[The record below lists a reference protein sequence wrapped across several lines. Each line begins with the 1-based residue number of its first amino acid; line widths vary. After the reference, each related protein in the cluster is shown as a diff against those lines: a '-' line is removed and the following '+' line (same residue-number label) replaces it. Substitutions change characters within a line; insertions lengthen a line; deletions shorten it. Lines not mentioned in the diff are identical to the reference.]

1 MPRYRLDIE
10 YDGTGYAGW
19 QRQDDYPSIQQAIET
34 AIYGFCG
41 ETVSVRGAG
50 RTDAGV
56 HALRQVAHF
65 DVEKTWPDDTVRDAV
80 NAHLQMARERIVI
93 LAAQEVA
100 GDFDARFSATR
111 RHYVY
116 RIICRRAPLV
126 LEKNRALWSPRQLDV
141 EAMHAAAQRLVGRH
155 DFTTF
160 RSAQCQAKS
169 PVRSLDRLDVLRGA
183 QDGLIEIHATARS
196 FLHNQIRS
204 FAGTLRLVG
213 EGKWNA
219 DDVQAA
225 LEARSRKA
233 CGPVAAPEGL
243 YFLRV
248 DYGNRDDAMS
258 ADEKDGVD
266 AD

>member
-19 QRQDDYPSIQQAIET
+19 QHQDDHPSIQQAIET
-34 AIYGFCG
+34 AIRGFCG
-41 ETVSVRGAG
+41 ETVRIRAAG

-56 HALRQVAHF
+56 HAWGQVAHV
-65 DVEKTWPDDTVRDAV
+65 DLEKAWPDETVRNAV
-80 NAHLQMARERIVI
+80 NAHLQIAGERVAIIAARQVDDE
-93 LAAQEVA
+93 
-100 GDFDARFSATR
+100 FDARFSAIK

-126 LEKNRALWSPRQLDV
+126 IEKNRAMWSVKPLDIA
-141 EAMHAAAQRLVGRH
+141 AMHEAAQVLVGRH

-160 RSAQCQAKS
+160 RSVQCQAKS
-169 PVRSLDRLDVLRGA
+169 PVRSLDRLDVVAGA
-183 QDGLIEIHATARS
+183 QAGLIEIHASARS

-213 EGKWNA
+213 EGKWTAA
-219 DDVQAA
+219 DVAAA
-225 LEARSRKA
+225 LAARNRKA

-243 YFLRV
+243 YFRAV
-248 DYGNRDDAMS
+248 DYPETVG
-258 ADEKDGVD
+258 
-266 AD
+266 

>member
-19 QRQDDYPSIQQAIET
+19 QHQDDHPSVQQAIET
-34 AIYGFCG
+34 AILGFCG
-41 ETVSVRGAG
+41 ETVRIRAAG

-56 HALRQVAHF
+56 HAWGQVAHA
-65 DVEKTWPDDTVRDAV
+65 DLQKVWPEDTVRDAV
-80 NAHLQMARERIVI
+80 NAHLQMARERVAII
-93 LAAQEVA
+93 AARQVDGE
-100 GDFDARFSATR
+100 FDARFSAIK

-126 LEKNRALWSPRQLDV
+126 IEKNRAMWSVKPLDIA
-141 EAMHAAAQRLVGRH
+141 AMHEAAQVLVGRH

-160 RSAQCQAKS
+160 RSVQCQAKS
-169 PVRSLDRLDVLRGA
+169 PVRSLDRLDVVAGA
-183 QDGLIEIHATARS
+183 SEGLIEIHASARS

-213 EGKWNA
+213 EGKWTAA
-219 DDVQAA
+219 DVAAA
-225 LEARSRKA
+225 LAARNRKA

-243 YFLRV
+243 YFRAV
-248 DYGNRDDAMS
+248 DYP
-258 ADEKDGVD
+258 ETIY
-266 AD
+266 